1 MREIETLRGRVKE
14 LESQLEGT
22 NTESKDTHKHHA
34 CDDEDDQASSP
45 HPCNE
50 DGIHLDTTQPTEP
63 SSSLAQFYG
72 QSSAYYFI
80 HRINLH
86 LQSHHQS
93 LEARSPQTLIPNSAS
108 RSFVHA
114 IFSQEAEPEAG
125 VGSEAV
131 PECHQ
136 RLTESTLSGKNLTAT
151 QEAFFLDLF
160 WDSWHCCYQILD
172 QVEFK
177 AHYKSLWG
185 GPGQTTR
192 KPSALVDIVLAL
204 CMQFGVTS
212 LPRQVESKAEIDIRD
227 ATIAGRWLYRRA
239 QALLACE
246 LERPSL
252 TTLQCQFWSA
262 VYLGNASYQ
271 NMAQSM
277 IGAAICTAHA
287 LGLHIEPSTE
297 LPLKE
302 REARKQMW
310 WTLFVFE
317 TRLCIR
323 LGRPWGTDM
332 SRTTCSLPGEDQ
344 EPHSGHVAWRSYTV
358 QRARLMMLV
367 RAVFDRFHQKCASI
381 KQGNSSAIVEEFSK
395 TLKGGVEDIQ
405 AWVETVPT
413 ALKTERRGS
422 GMPFSTDLSEVDI
435 EPFAPLWLRR
445 QRLML
450 ELGYHDSLL
459 TLGRSCIAFSL
470 KDHDILD
477 GWYEPFNYQ
486 WNAAITLVGFIL
498 AYSKTSSI
506 VPAACE
512 ALSSSINVLE
522 QMGSFFGVAA
532 SAAVVINNLLHKT
545 SAVVRGLEEFATNP
559 AEECSA
565 DISKAPLGQ
574 PDALHLPELDIASSI
589 LAGADGTFGPAS
601 EFEGFGFSHDLNQ
614 FAGIGDFGLEDNFD
628 LWTYPLDS

>member
-1 MREIETLRGRVKE
+1 
-14 LESQLEGT
+14 
-22 NTESKDTHKHHA
+22 
-34 CDDEDDQASSP
+34 
-45 HPCNE
+45 
-50 DGIHLDTTQPTEP
+50 
-63 SSSLAQFYG
+63 
-72 QSSAYYFI
+72 
-80 HRINLH
+80 
-86 LQSHHQS
+86 
-93 LEARSPQTLIPNSAS
+93 
-108 RSFVHA
+108 
-114 IFSQEAEPEAG
+114 
-125 VGSEAV
+125 
-131 PECHQ
+131 
-136 RLTESTLSGKNLTAT
+136 
-151 QEAFFLDLF
+151 
-160 WDSWHCCYQILD
+160 
-172 QVEFK
+172 
-177 AHYKSLWG
+177 
-185 GPGQTTR
+185 
-192 KPSALVDIVLAL
+192 
-204 CMQFGVTS
+204 MQFGVTS

-277 IGAAICTAHA
+277 IGTAICTAHA

-344 EPHSGHVAWRSYTV
+344 ELHSGHVAWRSYTV

-381 KQGNSSAIVEEFSK
+381 KKGNSSAIVEEFSK
-395 TLKGGVEDIQ
+395 TLKGGVEDTQ

-470 KDHDILD
+470 KAIYRDHDILD

-522 QMGSFFGVAA
+522 RMGSFFGVAA
-532 SAAVVINNLLHKT
+532 STAVVINNLLHKT
-545 SAVVRGLEEFATNP
+545 SAVVRGLEEFVTNP